1 MRQPSKKYL
10 KNKADRLFSQFIRS
24 KGSCEWCGTNNQE
37 TLQTAHIFTRSY
49 NITRFDPL
57 NAVCLC
63 AKCHWRWHKEPIEA
77 VEWIREY
84 LGSDVYD
91 ELRFKAKNR
100 VDKIDLEQII
110 KDLQEGNPP
119 YRRLE

>member
-1 MRQPSKKYL
+1 MRKPSKKYL
-10 KNKADRLFSQFIRS
+10 KNKADKLFSAFIRAEG
-24 KGSCEWCGTNNQE
+24 KCEWCGAVND
-37 TLQTAHIFTRSY
+37 TLQCAHIFTRSY

-110 KDLQEGNPP
+110 KDLQEGSPP